1 MSTLTINL
9 RQQVTPSSIINAG
22 YTAIFFG
29 LQLKIAINFAF
40 FHQLTLETLFL
51 YLIAFKLGEFVNEVS
66 YFGRIKLWIVIS
78 VLSIIAATFG
88 PIPLAAIGYFF
99 FGLSMMRVRDI
110 AALSSPRVIKY
121 SARAF
126 GFVVAPLIPD
136 SVLVILLTVSAAVAY
151 IKSAELPH
159 RPSLRVKWP
168 QRANFFVYATMMLHH
183 AHYFAYA
190 YAIPFV
196 FAERTSLS
204 PQLMGLVF
212 YAGWAAYNAYEWYL
226 KPRWIWLILGH
237 LLAALALLLIP
248 IATTTVLLLTLWF
261 ITGLGGGTVYM
272 LRDLLLLQTEKSH
285 QELKIAEGIGHMLG
299 ISIWFL
305 AMLTQPG
312 IAPFISACVL
322 GVLAALICCVGARQ
336 RKHDTP

>member
-22 YTAIFFG
+22 YTAVFFG

-66 YFGRIKLWIVIS
+66 YFGRTRLWVFIS

-88 PIPLAAIGYFF
+88 SIPLAAIGYFF

-136 SVLVILLTVSAAVAY
+136 SVLVILLIVSATVAY

-159 RPSLRVKWP
+159 RPSFRVTWP
-168 QRANFFVYATMMLHH
+168 QQTNLFVYVIMMLHH

-190 YAIPFV
+190 YAIPFI

-212 YAGWAAYNAYEWYL
+212 YSGWAAYNAYEWYL
-226 KPRWIWLILGH
+226 KPRWMWLILGH
-237 LLAALALLLIP
+237 ILAALALLLVP
-248 IATTTVLLLTLWF
+248 IATTTVSLLTLWF

-272 LRDLLLLQTEKSH
+272 LRDLLALQTKQSH
-285 QELKIAEGIGHMLG
+285 QELKIAEGLGHLLG

-305 AMLTQPG
+305 AMLAQPDT
-312 IAPFISACVL
+312 APFISACAL
-322 GVLAALICCVGARQ
+322 GVLATIFCIGANQ
-336 RKHDTP
+336 RKPGAP